1 MRLVVDTNL
10 IISAFLWQ
18 GVPGRLIEMAG
29 EQQVQLYTS
38 RVLLDELVESL
49 HYKKFAK
56 QLLKTELSIAQLLA
70 AYKTLSTQVKARP
83 LANPVS
89 IDPDDDAVLATAKAA
104 RADLIVS
111 GDRKHLLIL
120 KSFEGIPIVTAAQ
133 ALTIIDPIN

>member
-10 IISAFLWQ
+10 IISAFLWK

-29 EQQVQLYTS
+29 EQQAQFYTS
-38 RVLLDELVESL
+38 SVLLDELAESL
-49 HYKKFAK
+49 QYKKFAK
-56 QLLKTELSIAQLLA
+56 QLLKTELSITQLVA
-70 AYKTLSTQVKARP
+70 AYKTLATQVKARP

-120 KSFEGIPIVTAAQ
+120 KNFEGIPIVTAAQ
-133 ALTIIDPIN
+133 AIALIGVV